1 MTKVATL
8 GPPWPL
14 PFFSC
19 GLHRLVQTERHAQE
33 NREAVALGPQARDQL
48 QPGDDVV
55 AHRHRH
61 LDRDAAL
68 LALDLHQPGLWGRE
82 GLEDQ
87 AAHGVDPKGSV
98 RAAVGVAAR
107 PWREG

>member
-1 MTKVATL
+1 MPSTEPERANHLQSVRCTLTKTQPTNHMPATQHKKPML
-8 GPPWPL
+8 ANTKRN
-14 PFFSC
+14 S
-19 GLHRLVQTERHAQE
+19 A
-33 NREAVALGPQARDQL
+33 
-48 QPGDDVV
+48 
-55 AHRHRH
+55 
-61 LDRDAAL
+61 